1 MDTTLINKPIKI
13 DVFQNG
19 ATWLRVDFHLHTNK
33 DKEFQY
39 DGNDVEYIST
49 YIAKLIKEQ
58 VQVGVITNHNKFDK
72 DEFKCLRKQAKKND
86 IWLIPGVELSVCDGA
101 NGIHCLIVFDE
112 STWLNNGENY
122 IEHFLV
128 AAFEGICNRENEN
141 QRCKYSLEQ
150 LLQKL
155 EEHQNQGRDSF
166 VILAHVEDS
175 RGFFEELDG
184 GRIQQ
189 IARTELFHKFV
200 LGLQKIRTY
209 SKLETYRHWF
219 ATNLPACVEGS
230 DCKNIEEVGKASIQ
244 NGREKKTYV
253 KIGSFNFEALK
264 YALMDYNHRV
274 SDEQIISSNSYIK
287 SIQFIGGKLDGQVIH
302 FSPELNNFI
311 GIRGSGKSS
320 IIEILRYTLGI
331 NLSHSSADEVYKNNL
346 ISYIL
351 GSGGK
356 VIVLIHNKKDEQVY
370 RVEKIYGQKSYIFN
384 NLTNEI
390 KDCSIEAILD
400 TPIYFGQK
408 DLSNKQDDFES
419 DLLQRLIGS
428 RLREKDS
435 EVQQLYL
442 EISEI
447 INETNKIKN
456 LDYLKEETNK
466 IIKDAEQNLAYFT
479 AAGVEKKLKS
489 QTLFEQDSLTISKQ
503 GEKIL
508 QYEKAIEDVITDFD
522 GLFSNSLNGSEKS
535 TDIFSQANIVLG
547 DVYKTVS
554 EMKMIHSK
562 VKSLLEKFETLKC
575 LIEEKRSEMAEE
587 FAKIKREIHSDTL
600 NPDTF
605 ITLNRVINTSKI
617 KLTEIEKQI
626 ARKEELNLKLLAK
639 LSELENLWHE
649 QYQIKKQEIDKI
661 NRANGNLVLEI
672 EYKGQRGKLYE
683 ELKNIF
689 RGTNIREVTY
699 QSIIENFIDF
709 VAIHRDKEK
718 FAHLFP
724 SCSDAFMERYNSN
737 MSELLTFRVEDKVT
751 IKYKGKPLTQHSLGQ
766 RASALIVFLLAQ
778 KDNDVLIIDQP
789 EDDLDNQTIYEEV
802 IREIIKLKGQ
812 MQFIFATHN
821 ANIPVLGDSEHIV
834 ACSFEDN
841 TKINMQMGSIDVPT
855 IQKSIVNIMEG
866 GKDAFN
872 KRKYIYNIWK

>member
-1 MDTTLINKPIKI
+1 MDTTLINEPTMV

-19 ATWLRVDFHLHTNK
+19 ATWLRADFHLHTNK

-39 DGNDVEYIST
+39 DRNDTEYISA
-49 YIAKLIKEQ
+49 YIAKLIREQ
-58 VQVGVITNHNKFDK
+58 IKVGVITNHNKFDK
-72 DEFKCLRKQAKKND
+72 DEFKCLHKQAKKNG

-141 QRCKYSLEQ
+141 QRCGYSLKQ

-155 EEHQNQGRDSF
+155 EEYQNQGRDSF

-184 GRIQQ
+184 GRIQE
-189 IARTELFHKFV
+189 IARTELFRKFV

-209 SKLETYRHWF
+209 DRLSTYRNWF
-219 ATNLPACVEGS
+219 ASDLPACVEGS
-230 DCKNIEEVGKASIQ
+230 DCKNIDNVGKAPLQ
-244 NGREKKTYV
+244 NGVEKRTYI
-253 KIGSFNFEALK
+253 KLGSFNFEALK
-264 YALMDYNHRV
+264 YALIDNIHRV
-274 SDEQIISSNSYIK
+274 SDKIIGPSNSYIK
-287 SIQFIGGKLDGQVIH
+287 SVQIVGGKLDGTLISL
-302 FSPELNNFI
+302 SPELNNFI

-331 NLSHSSADEVYKNNL
+331 NLSRSSADEAYKNNL
-346 ISYIL
+346 ISYVL

-356 VIVLIHNKKDEQVY
+356 VIVLIHNAKDGQEY
-370 RVEKIYGQKSYIFN
+370 RVEKIYGQKSYIYN
-384 NLTNEI
+384 HLTNEL

-428 RLREKDS
+428 RLREIDS
-435 EVQQLYL
+435 EVRQKYM

-447 INETNKIKN
+447 IIEINKIKD
-456 LDYLKEETNK
+456 LDRLKEETDK
-466 IIKDAEQNLAYFT
+466 IIKDAEQNIAYFIKT
-479 AAGVEKKLKS
+479 GIEQKLKS
-489 QTLFEQDSLTISKQ
+489 QTLFEQDSLNINKQKENIS
-503 GEKIL
+503 
-508 QYEKAIEDVITDFD
+508 QYVNALNDIITDFD
-522 GLFSNSLNGSEKS
+522 GSFSNSLMGSEINV
-535 TDIFSQANIVLG
+535 DIFNQANTVLQG
-547 DVYKTVS
+547 ICDTLSSIKKIYTEAKR
-554 EMKMIHSK
+554 
-562 VKSLLEKFETLKC
+562 LLELFEA
-575 LIEEKRSEMAEE
+575 LILQIEKKRSGMAEE
-587 FAKIKREIHSDTL
+587 FAKIKREINSDTL

-605 ITLNRVINTSKI
+605 ITLNRTINTSKL
-617 KLTEIEKQI
+617 KLTEINKQI
-626 ARKEELNLKLLAK
+626 VRKNELELSLSTK

-649 QYQIKKQEIDKI
+649 QYLIKKQEIDKI
-661 NRANGNLVLEI
+661 NQANGNLTLEI
-672 EYKGQRGKLYE
+672 EYKGLRSKLYE
-683 ELKNIF
+683 QMKNVF

-699 QSIIENFIDF
+699 QAIMDEFVDF
-709 VAIHRDKEK
+709 VAIYRDKDK
-718 FAHLFP
+718 FTQLF
-724 SCSDAFMERYNSN
+724 STCAETFIERFNSN
-737 MSELLTFRVEDKVT
+737 LSELLTFRVEDKVT
-751 IKYKGKPLTQHSLGQ
+751 IKYKGKPLAQHSLGQ

-778 KDNDVLIIDQP
+778 KDNSVLIIDQP

-821 ANIPVLGDSEHIV
+821 ANIPVLGDSEYIA
-834 ACSFEDN
+834 ACSFEDS
-841 TKINMQMGSIDVPT
+841 TKIDLQTGSIDVPI
-855 IQKSIVNIMEG
+855 IQKAIVNIMEG
-866 GKDAFN
+866 GKEAFN